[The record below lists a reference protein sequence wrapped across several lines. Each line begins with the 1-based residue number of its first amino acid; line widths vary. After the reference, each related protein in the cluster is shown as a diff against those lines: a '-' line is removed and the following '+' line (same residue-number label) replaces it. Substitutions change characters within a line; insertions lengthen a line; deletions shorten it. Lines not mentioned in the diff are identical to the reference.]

1 MSRVI
6 EAVAPARLGPGF
18 RRLMASAWVSN
29 LGDGIALAAG
39 PLLVAS
45 QTRSPALVSMAMLLV
60 GLPWLLF
67 GLFAGAVADRV
78 DRLRMVIVA
87 NLLRALVLVALC
99 ASIVTGAVSIA
110 VVLVALFLLGTA
122 EVFADTAYRT
132 FLPMLVAKTDLGVA
146 NARLQAGFITLNQ
159 FAGAPLGA
167 ALFAVGMA
175 VPFGAQIGCG
185 LLGVVLV
192 SRIALPPGP
201 VRAEID
207 THVLRDIADGLRWL
221 VTHPP
226 VRTLALVIVTFN
238 ITWAAAWAM
247 LVLYSLDVLH
257 LGPVGYGLLTT
268 ASAVGGLVGTFLYGW
283 LERHVPLATL
293 MRACLA
299 LEVLMHLGFAL
310 TRAPWVAL
318 LIMFGFGV
326 YAFVWG
332 TLSQAVRQRAVPT
345 AYQGRVGSVYSVAI
359 YGGTVIGSGL
369 GGLIAEHGGVLAPF
383 WFAFVGSGI
392 TLALVWRQLGHIAHA
407 DDLAQD
413 RPGDAPGA
421 SRPLGPPG

>member
-1 MSRVI
+1 VSRIV
-6 EAVAPARLGPGF
+6 EAVAPARLGPDF
-18 RRLMASAWVSN
+18 RRLMASTWVSN

-78 DRLRMVIVA
+78 DRKRMVMVA
-87 NLLRALVLVALC
+87 NSLRIVVLGALIG
-99 ASIVTGAVSIA
+99 SIVTDVVSIA
-110 VVLVALFLLGTA
+110 VVLTAMFLLGTA

-132 FLPMLVAKTDLGVA
+132 FLPMLVDKRDLGIA

-159 FAGAPLGA
+159 FAGAPIGA
-167 ALFAVGMA
+167 ALFAVGMG
-175 VPFGAQIGCG
+175 VPFGAQVACG
-185 LLGVVLV
+185 LLAVVLV

-201 VRAEID
+201 VRGEVD
-207 THVLRDIADGLRWL
+207 THVLRDIGDGLRWL
-221 VTHPP
+221 MGHPP

-238 ITWAAAWAM
+238 ITWAAAWSI

-257 LGPVGYGLLTT
+257 MGPVGYGLLTT
-268 ASAVGGLVGTFLYGW
+268 ASATGGLVGTFLYGW

-299 LEVLMHLGFAL
+299 LEVLMHLGFAV
-310 TRAPWVAL
+310 TRVAWVAV

-345 AYQGRVGSVYSVAI
+345 EYQGRVGSVYSVAI
-359 YGGTVIGSGL
+359 YGGVVAGSAL
-369 GGLIAEHGGVLAPF
+369 GGVIAQHGGVTAPF

-392 TLALVWRQLGHIAHA
+392 TLVLVWRQLAHIAHLEEP
-407 DDLAQD
+407 DGES
-413 RPGDAPGA
+413 GDTRVRSSDAGE
-421 SRPLGPPG
+421 G

>member
-1 MSRVI
+1 
-6 EAVAPARLGPGF
+6 
-18 RRLMASAWVSN
+18 MASAWVSN

-67 GLFAGAVADRV
+67 GLLAGAVADRV
-78 DRLRMVIVA
+78 DRLRMVVVA
-87 NLLRALVLVALC
+87 NLLRSVVLAVLCVTIVTGVVNIALVL
-99 ASIVTGAVSIA
+99 GAM
-110 VVLVALFLLGTA
+110 FLLGTA

-132 FLPMLVAKTDLGVA
+132 FLPMLVDKADLGIA

-175 VPFGAQIGCG
+175 VPFGAQILCG
-185 LLGVVLV
+185 LLGVVLAT
-192 SRIALPPGP
+192 RIALPPGP
-201 VRAEID
+201 VRGEVD
-207 THVLRDIADGLRWL
+207 THVLRDIGEGLRWL
-221 VTHPP
+221 MGNAP

-238 ITWAAAWAM
+238 ITWAAAWSI

-257 LGPVGYGLLTT
+257 MGPIGYGLLT
-268 ASAVGGLVGTFLYGW
+268 SAAAAGGLVGTFLYGW

-293 MRACLA
+293 MRACLS
-299 LEVLMHLGFAL
+299 LEVVMHLGFAV
-310 TRAPWVAL
+310 TRVPWVAV

-326 YAFVWG
+326 YAFAWG
-332 TLSQAVRQRAVPT
+332 TLSQAVRQRAVPMDF
-345 AYQGRVGSVYSVAI
+345 QGRVGSVYSVSI
-359 YGGTVIGSGL
+359 FGGTVIGSGL
-369 GGLIAEHGGVLAPF
+369 GGLIAQHGGVLAPF
-383 WFAFVGSGI
+383 WFAFVGSGV

-407 DDLAQD
+407 DDGV
-413 RPGDAPGA
+413 PGVQR
-421 SRPLGPPG
+421 SVGPAG

>member
-1 MSRVI
+1 MSRVV

-18 RRLMASAWVSN
+18 RRLLASTWVSN

-78 DRLRMVIVA
+78 DRLRMVVVA
-87 NLLRALVLVALC
+87 NLLRSLVLVVLT
-99 ASIVTGAVSIA
+99 ASIVTGVVNIA
-110 VVLVALFLLGTA
+110 VVLGAMFLLGTA

-132 FLPMLVAKTDLGVA
+132 FLPMLVAKTDLGIA
-146 NARLQAGFITLNQ
+146 NARLQAGFVTLNQ
-159 FAGAPLGA
+159 LAGAPVGA

-175 VPFGAQIGCG
+175 VPFGVQLALG
-185 LLGVVLV
+185 LLAVVLV
-192 SRIALPPGP
+192 TRIALPPGP
-201 VRAEID
+201 VRGEVD
-207 THVLRDIADGLRWL
+207 THVLRDIGDGLRWL
-221 VTHPP
+221 MGHPP
-226 VRTLALVIVTFN
+226 VRTLALVIVSFN
-238 ITWAAAWAM
+238 ITWAAAWAI
-247 LVLYSLDVLH
+247 LVLYSLDVLEM
-257 LGPVGYGLLTT
+257 GPVGYGLLTT
-268 ASAVGGLVGTFLYGW
+268 ASAAGGLIGTFLYGW

-293 MRACLA
+293 MRACLV
-299 LEVLMHLGFAL
+299 LEVVMHLGFAL
-310 TRAPWVAL
+310 TTAAWVAV
-318 LIMFGFGV
+318 LIMFGFGL

-345 AYQGRVGSVYSVAI
+345 RFQGRVGSVYSVAI
-359 YGGTVIGSGL
+359 FGGIVIGSGL
-369 GGLIAEHGGVLAPF
+369 GGLIAEHGGITAPF

-407 DDLAQD
+407 DLDDTRVHGSTSPA
-413 RPGDAPGA
+413 G
-421 SRPLGPPG
+421 

>member
-1 MSRVI
+1 MI

-18 RRLMASAWVSN
+18 RHLMASAWVSN

-78 DRLRMVIVA
+78 DRLRMVVVA
-87 NLLRALVLVALC
+87 NLLRSVVLAVLCVTIVTGVVNIALVL
-99 ASIVTGAVSIA
+99 GAM
-110 VVLVALFLLGTA
+110 FLLGTA

-132 FLPMLVAKTDLGVA
+132 FLPMLVDKADLGIA

-175 VPFGAQIGCG
+175 VPFGAQILCG
-185 LLGVVLV
+185 LLGVVLAT
-192 SRIALPPGP
+192 RIALPPGP
-201 VRAEID
+201 VRGEVD
-207 THVLRDIADGLRWL
+207 THVLRDIAEGLRWL
-221 VTHPP
+221 MGNAP

-238 ITWAAAWAM
+238 ITWAAAWSI

-257 LGPVGYGLLTT
+257 MGPIGYGLLT
-268 ASAVGGLVGTFLYGW
+268 SAAAAGGLVGTFLYGW

-293 MRACLA
+293 MRACLS
-299 LEVLMHLGFAL
+299 LEVVMHLGFAV
-310 TRAPWVAL
+310 TRVPWVAV

-326 YAFVWG
+326 YAFAWG
-332 TLSQAVRQRAVPT
+332 TLSQAVRQRAVPMEF
-345 AYQGRVGSVYSVAI
+345 QGRVGSVYSVSI
-359 YGGTVIGSGL
+359 FGGTVIGSGL
-369 GGLIAEHGGVLAPF
+369 GGLIAQHGGVLAPF
-383 WFAFVGSGI
+383 WFAFVGSGV

-407 DDLAQD
+407 DDGV
-413 RPGDAPGA
+413 PGVQR
-421 SRPLGPPG
+421 SVGPAG

>member
-1 MSRVI
+1 MI
-6 EAVAPARLGPGF
+6 EAVVPARLGPGF
-18 RRLMASAWVSN
+18 RRLVASAWVSN

-67 GLFAGAVADRV
+67 GLLAGAVADRV
-78 DRLRMVIVA
+78 DRKRMVVVA
-87 NLLRALVLVALC
+87 NLLRTVVLVALC
-99 ASIVTGAVSIA
+99 GTILTGVVSIA
-110 VVLVALFLLGTA
+110 LVLTAMFLLGTA

-132 FLPMLVAKTDLGVA
+132 FLPMLVARSDLGIA

-167 ALFAVGMA
+167 ALFAVGTV

-201 VRAEID
+201 VRGEID

-221 VTHPP
+221 AAHPP

-257 LGPVGYGLLTT
+257 LGPIGYGLLTT
-268 ASAVGGLVGTFLYGW
+268 ASAAGGLVGIVLYGW
-283 LERHVPLATL
+283 LERHIPLATL
-293 MRACLA
+293 MRVCLA

-310 TRAPWVAL
+310 TRVPWVAV

-345 AYQGRVGSVYSVAI
+345 AYQGRVGSVYSVSI
-359 YGGTVIGSGL
+359 YAGTVIGSGL
-369 GGLIAEHGGVLAPF
+369 GGVIAEHGGVLAPF
-383 WFAFVGSGI
+383 WFAFVGSAI

-407 DDLAQD
+407 DD
-413 RPGDAPGA
+413 A
-421 SRPLGPPG
+421 SHEPPGVRGSVDPAR

>member
-1 MSRVI
+1 MSRVV

-18 RRLMASAWVSN
+18 RRLLASTWVSN

-78 DRLRMVIVA
+78 DRLRMVVVA
-87 NLLRALVLVALC
+87 NLLRSLVLVVLT
-99 ASIVTGAVSIA
+99 ASVVTGVVNIA
-110 VVLVALFLLGTA
+110 VVLGAMFLLGTA

-132 FLPMLVAKTDLGVA
+132 FLPMLVAKADLGIA
-146 NARLQAGFITLNQ
+146 NARLQAGFVTLNQ
-159 FAGAPLGA
+159 LAGAPVGA

-175 VPFGAQIGCG
+175 VPFGVQLALG
-185 LLGVVLV
+185 LLAVVLV
-192 SRIALPPGP
+192 TRIALPPGP
-201 VRAEID
+201 VRGEVD
-207 THVLRDIADGLRWL
+207 THVLRDIGDGLRWL
-221 VTHPP
+221 MGHPP
-226 VRTLALVIVTFN
+226 VRTLALVIVSFN
-238 ITWAAAWAM
+238 ITWAAAWAI
-247 LVLYSLDVLH
+247 LVLYSLDVLDM
-257 LGPVGYGLLTT
+257 GPVGYGLLTT
-268 ASAVGGLVGTFLYGW
+268 ASAAGGLIGTFLYGW

-293 MRACLA
+293 MRACLV
-299 LEVLMHLGFAL
+299 LEVVMHLGFAL
-310 TRAPWVAL
+310 TTAAWVAV
-318 LIMFGFGV
+318 LIMFGFGL

-345 AYQGRVGSVYSVAI
+345 RFQGRVGSVYSVAI
-359 YGGTVIGSGL
+359 FGGIVIGSGL
-369 GGLIAEHGGVLAPF
+369 GGLIAEHGGITAPF

-407 DDLAQD
+407 DLDDTRVHGSTSPA
-413 RPGDAPGA
+413 G
-421 SRPLGPPG
+421 

>member
-1 MSRVI
+1 
-6 EAVAPARLGPGF
+6 
-18 RRLMASAWVSN
+18 MASTWVSN

-78 DRLRMVIVA
+78 DRLRMVLVA
-87 NLLRALVLVALC
+87 NVLRIVVLVALT
-99 ASIVTGAVSIA
+99 ATILTGVVSIA
-110 VVLVALFLLGTA
+110 VVLGAMFLLGTA

-132 FLPMLVAKTDLGVA
+132 FLPMLVDKADLGIA
-146 NARLQAGFITLNQ
+146 NARLQAGYITLNQ
-159 FAGAPLGA
+159 FAGAPIGA

-175 VPFGAQIGCG
+175 VPFGVQIGCG
-185 LLGVVLV
+185 LLAVVLV
-192 SRIALPPGP
+192 SRVALPPGP
-201 VRAEID
+201 VRGEVD
-207 THVLRDIADGLRWL
+207 THVLRDIGDGLRWL
-221 VTHPP
+221 MGHPP

-238 ITWAAAWAM
+238 ITWAAAWAI

-257 LGPVGYGLLTT
+257 MGPVGYGLLTT
-268 ASAVGGLVGTFLYGW
+268 ASAVGGLVGTFLFGW

-293 MRACLA
+293 MRTCLA
-299 LEVLMHLGFAL
+299 LEVVMHLGLAL
-310 TRAPWVAL
+310 TTAAWVAA

-345 AYQGRVGSVYSVAI
+345 QFQGRVGSVYSVAI
-359 YGGTVIGSGL
+359 FGGIVVGSGL
-369 GGLIAEHGGVLAPF
+369 GGVIAEHGGITAPF
-383 WFAFVGSGI
+383 WFAFVGSGL
-392 TLALVWRQLGHIAHA
+392 TLALVWRQLGHIAHV
-407 DDLAQD
+407 DDDTRMQGSVA
-413 RPGDAPGA
+413 RSG
-421 SRPLGPPG
+421 